1 MNDRMPTIEKRIR
14 DASRAA
20 GNRLD
25 AFEMQDISGAR
36 PRRWLPLLIYTV
48 AGLVLLAITGL
59 VFLAITGVGLYQ
71 FPIVA
76 ETFAQTTTNQNA
88 PDTGKQKA
96 KSQPAP
102 KQQQSAQPAPAAT
115 AEAAAASDPFLA
127 QATNAGAKTCAATYA
142 NLGKVLTGGTQF
154 MVQLLAAGHDVDRH
168 AIQGVV
174 GMNFRSAKDY
184 SGPAAGI
191 VFAAPTAKGCEGSM
205 VRVVPFP
212 QNCEATAALLP
223 QGSKPLQPLSGLA
236 VYALAAGGQAI
247 LLPAGNGCVV
257 LSIAS
262 GGN

>member
-1 MNDRMPTIEKRIR
+1 MSDRMPTIEKRIR

-20 GNRLD
+20 GNRFD
-25 AFEMQDISGAR
+25 AFEMQDMSGAR

-48 AGLVLLAITGL
+48 AGFVILAVAVVVAGS
-59 VFLAITGVGLYQ
+59 VVGLHQ

-76 ETFAQTTTNQNA
+76 ETFAQASTKQNA
-88 PDTGKQKA
+88 PAAVKHKA
-96 KSQPAP
+96 KSPPAP
-102 KQQQSAQPAPAAT
+102 KQQRSAQPAPAVA
-115 AEAAAASDPFLA
+115 AESAAASDPFLA
-127 QATNAGAKTCAATYA
+127 QASKAGAKACAATYA
-142 NLGKVLTGGTQF
+142 NLGKVLTNGTQF
-154 MVQLLAAGHDVDRH
+154 MVQMQAAGHDADRH

-174 GMNFRSAKDY
+174 GMNFRSTKDY

-191 VFAAPTAKGCEGSM
+191 VFAAPTAQGCEGSM

-247 LLPAGNGCVV
+247 LLPAGNGCVA
-257 LSIAS
+257 LSIAF